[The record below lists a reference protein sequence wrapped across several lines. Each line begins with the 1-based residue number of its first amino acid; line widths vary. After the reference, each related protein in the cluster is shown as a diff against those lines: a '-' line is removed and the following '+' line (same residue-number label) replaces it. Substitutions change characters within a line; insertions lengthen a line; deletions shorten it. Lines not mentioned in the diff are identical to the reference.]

1 MQCAAPS
8 TLRTMDVNV
17 PLHDIAGL
25 AAVIQLAVAPVFLLA
40 GVGATL
46 NVLAMRIGRIIDR
59 ARAME
64 EQLDAASSAAAVEL
78 HARLAVLS
86 RRAALISRAIGL
98 CVLCGLLVSLVVAGL
113 FIGAALRIDLSVPIS
128 VAFVVALLS
137 LATGMVFFLREI
149 FIATASLTFGRG
161 GR

>member
-1 MQCAAPS
+1 MRRAAPS
-8 TLRTMDVNV
+8 TLQTLDVHA

-25 AAVIQLAVAPVFLLA
+25 AAVMQLAVAPVFLLA

-46 NVLAMRIGRIIDR
+46 NVLATRIGRIIDR

-64 EQLDAASSAAAVEL
+64 EQLDAASSEAAAEL
-78 HARLAVLS
+78 HSRLAVLS

-98 CVLCGLLVSLVVAGL
+98 CVVCGLLVSLVVAGL

-128 VAFVVALLS
+128 VGFVIALLS
-137 LATGMVFFLREI
+137 LATAMVFFLREI
-149 FIATASLTFGRG
+149 F
-161 GR
+161 

>member
-1 MQCAAPS
+1 
-8 TLRTMDVNV
+8 MDVNV

-64 EQLDAASSAAAVEL
+64 EQLDAASSAAAIEL

-149 FIATASLTFGRG
+149 FIATASLTFGRRG
-161 GR
+161 P